1 MSFPPLSYI
10 ILNFRVGVKPSKFT
24 PQLWIQIIPWLIF
37 QKTCY
42 LIVLS
47 ASIWIYSKRF
57 VFFVSIL
64 DKIILN
70 LSSSACSSEVWC
82 LKIRN
87 EKKIQYFLTLI
98 SKFLK
103 TLTKLVLWYQS
114 FYRVQSCKWACCLT
128 LENSVSVSA

>member
-1 MSFPPLSYI
+1 MSFPSLSFI

-24 PQLWIQIIPWLIF
+24 PQLWIQNIPWLIF

-87 EKKIQYFLTLI
+87 VKKIQYFLTLI

-114 FYRVQSCKWACCLT
+114 FYRVQSCKWTCCLT
-128 LENSVSVSA
+128 LENPVSVSA